1 MSGVVREDNNEKIL
15 TYEEVKEMVHV
26 AVHREEWY
34 ERFVRLITD
43 DEYFLKD
50 ILEGAS
56 EAEIEKYFQEFP
68 EFERWRDVIG

>member
-1 MSGVVREDNNEKIL
+1 MVSEVSIMNSDELTKADVREI
-15 TYEEVKEMVHV
+15 VRA

-34 ERFVRLITD
+34 ERFVRLMTD

-56 EAEIEKYFQEFP
+56 EDEIEKYFQEFP
-68 EFERWRDVIG
+68 EYENYRSMID